1 MLDTHHPRLKQ
12 LAFGCTCV
20 TRHREPNEG
29 EEGHDENGHVP
40 PWMHSA
46 SSTSSE
52 GEAAGWRYDLGTA
65 NNSSHMPVHGL
76 PSPWSALL
84 SRLARS
90 GTISLSPLSQ
100 AELVAAAHD
109 SLRHKDALPL
119 RLRTGVL
126 EDHYLLKRELASG
139 AHFEVTE
146 GVQRETQRN
155 YSVKIVSRHVTA
167 RLGPAG
173 AGRQLDPMQAFYLIC
188 SFVDEVFAQPHS
200 VCLCMKY
207 ASRAHPTIVAA
218 ATAIAIAFVLNYP
231 LRLAPRAQMGVPRGG
246 RFTPALLPDSRRA
259 RPPARAPATRGTA

>member
-1 MLDTHHPRLKQ
+1 
-12 LAFGCTCV
+12 
-20 TRHREPNEG
+20 
-29 EEGHDENGHVP
+29 
-40 PWMHSA
+40 MHSA

-200 VCLCMKY
+200 VCLCMKWGCHEVD
-207 ASRAHPTIVAA
+207 ASHQLSCLILDALDLLRELLPPEERHKCRR
-218 ATAIAIAFVLNYP
+218 
-231 LRLAPRAQMGVPRGG
+231 LRLNRADLQRVLLRSL
-246 RFTPALLPDSRRA
+246 ALDTFLQSNLYLE
-259 RPPARAPATRGTA
+259 